1 MYVVY
6 IIHIISCQSCFS
18 SLSLFSFVQSLAV
31 DATTHELQPV
41 DRHAGGTR
49 CIVLVP
55 TRELALQTLVLA
67 EKLCSHSFSWLV
79 PGCLSGGEKRK
90 SEKARIR
97 KGLSLLIATPGRL
110 LDHLTKTESLLMSLK
125 GKLEWLVLDEADRLL
140 DMGLGGQVQQ
150 IVQHVRANQPK
161 SGVKRNGV
169 TWNSILVSAT
179 VTPKV
184 QELGKSMLGGDEWL
198 WARARGGNDE
208 HAAGTSTTLICGN
221 NETREYNDESTK
233 FQLTDSTP
241 RQLGQLHI
249 TVSAKLRLATLIA
262 FLVQRVKKDERTVV
276 FMSTCDGVDYH
287 EALFTEMASILSND
301 NDDDDNGIF
310 GKACPIYKLH
320 GNVPHAERN
329 SILRKFGQGAN
340 GSSTN
345 GRAALLLATDVAAR
359 GLNLPGVDW
368 TVQYD
373 PPCEVADYAH
383 RAGRAARAG
392 KGGHS
397 LLFLLPSERAFLD
410 VLEMK
415 GCQNMTALSLTST
428 LNEAAKICG
437 NLQQD
442 GEKRSGGG
450 YGTNKAGR
458 SGEAFCAE
466 LQHRLEGC
474 VMEDTAKAK
483 ADAASAAKA
492 AALASGGGKRTRKK
506 PNKEKVEGRLLEMAR
521 SAYTSY
527 LRSYPTKEK
536 AVRHI
541 FSARALHLGHVAR
554 SFALKE
560 PPKALVKAQVRSEA
574 THASFMETEGR
585 KRKSKALT
593 FQDPV
598 IDDSYNDSEI
608 AQQIISKRP
617 KHTSREVMLG
627 ADKRVDNKQAR
638 SLLHAR
644 AIRLQGMDAM

>member
-1 MYVVY
+1 
-6 IIHIISCQSCFS
+6 
-18 SLSLFSFVQSLAV
+18 
-31 DATTHELQPV
+31 
-41 DRHAGGTR
+41 
-49 CIVLVP
+49 
-55 TRELALQTLVLA
+55 
-67 EKLCSHSFSWLV
+67 
-79 PGCLSGGEKRK
+79 
-90 SEKARIR
+90 
-97 KGLSLLIATPGRL
+97 
-110 LDHLTKTESLLMSLK
+110 
-125 GKLEWLVLDEADRLL
+125 
-140 DMGLGGQVQQ
+140 
-150 IVQHVRANQPK
+150 
-161 SGVKRNGV
+161 
-169 TWNSILVSAT
+169 
-179 VTPKV
+179 
-184 QELGKSMLGGDEWL
+184 
-198 WARARGGNDE
+198 
-208 HAAGTSTTLICGN
+208 LICGN
-221 NETREYNDESTK
+221 NDETRECNESTN

-301 NDDDDNGIF
+301 NDDDDDDNGIF

-320 GNVPHAERN
+320 GNIPHAERN

-428 LNEAAKICG
+428 LNEAAKMICG

-450 YGTNKAGR
+450 YGSSKAGR

-466 LQHRLEGC
+466 IQHRLEEC
-474 VMEDTAKAK
+474 VVEDTAKAK
-483 ADAASAAKA
+483 AEAASAAKA
-492 AALASGGGKRTRKK
+492 AALASGGKRTRKK
-506 PNKEKVEGRLLEMAR
+506 PKKEKVEGRLLEMAR

-527 LRSYPTKEK
+527 ICSYPTKEK

-574 THASFMETEGR
+574 TRNASSMMETDGR

-598 IDDSYNDSEI
+598 TDDSYNDKEI
-608 AQQIISKRP
+608 AQQIISKRL
-617 KHTSREVMLG
+617 KHTPREVMLG

-638 SLLHAR
+638 ELLHAR
-644 AIRLQGMDAM
+644 ATRLQGMDAM

>member
-1 MYVVY
+1 
-6 IIHIISCQSCFS
+6 
-18 SLSLFSFVQSLAV
+18 
-31 DATTHELQPV
+31 
-41 DRHAGGTR
+41 
-49 CIVLVP
+49 
-55 TRELALQTLVLA
+55 
-67 EKLCSHSFSWLV
+67 
-79 PGCLSGGEKRK
+79 
-90 SEKARIR
+90 
-97 KGLSLLIATPGRL
+97 
-110 LDHLTKTESLLMSLK
+110 
-125 GKLEWLVLDEADRLL
+125 LDEADRLL

-161 SGVKRNGV
+161 SGMKRNGV

-179 VTPKV
+179 VTPNV
-184 QELGKSMLGGDEWL
+184 QELAKTMLGGDEWL
-198 WARARGGNDE
+198 WARGSSGQTDLSKSDFDDKVGQDDRND
-208 HAAGTSTTLICGN
+208 L
-221 NETREYNDESTK
+221 
-233 FQLTDSTP
+233 QLADSTP
-241 RQLGQLHI
+241 RQLGQHHV
-249 TVSAKLRLATLIA
+249 TVSAKLRLATLVA
-262 FLVQRVKKDERTVV
+262 FLVQRVERNERTVV

-287 EALFTEMASILSND
+287 EALFTEMASILSEN
-301 NDDDDNGIF
+301 DDDNGIF

-329 SILRKFGQGAN
+329 EILQKFGQSNNN
-340 GSSTN
+340 GSNTQ

-415 GCQNMTALSLTST
+415 GCKTMTALSLTSM
-428 LNEAAKICG
+428 LNEAAKICA
-437 NLQQD
+437 NLKQD

-450 YGTNKAGR
+450 YGTSKAAR

-466 LQHRLEGC
+466 IQHRLEDC
-474 VMEDTAKAK
+474 VMQDDSKAK

-492 AALASGGGKRTRKK
+492 AALAGGKRTRKNAK
-506 PNKEKVEGRLLEMAR
+506 KDKVEGRLLGMAR

-560 PPKALVKAQVRSEA
+560 PPKALVKAQVARSEVGE
-574 THASFMETEGR
+574 STEKNGR
-585 KRKSKALT
+585 KRKRTALT
-593 FQDPV
+593 FQDSTDVPNN
-598 IDDSYNDSEI
+598 DDAEI
-608 AQQIISKRP
+608 ARRVISK
-617 KHTSREVMLG
+617 KQNTHSRDAMFKSE
-627 ADKRVDNKQAR
+627 KRVDNKEAR
-638 SLLHAR
+638 ALLHAR
-644 AIRLQGMDAM
+644 ATRLQGMDAM